1 MIKVIN
7 SLWLIVL
14 ILNNSCNSNF
24 KMKEKQLL
32 IKSNKLSK
40 KFIIVDGHIDL
51 PYRLKE
57 AGYLK
62 KDKILDLTKETDGDF
77 DYAKSKRG
85 GLDAPFMSIY
95 IPAEF
100 QKSGGAK
107 KLADSLINLV
117 VKITNSF
124 PTKFALANNPSD
136 IKDNFSKGLIS
147 LPMGIENG
155 AAIEKKLENI
165 DYFFERGIRYI
176 TLTHGKDNAICDSS
190 YDSTKTWNGLSPFG
204 RKVISK
210 MNSVGMMIDISH
222 VTDEAFYQVIEISRT
237 PVIASHS
244 SPRKFTPGFERNM
257 SDDMIIKLAESNG
270 LILINFGSSFVNE
283 LSNKKFDQIDKKVEN
298 WKIKN
303 KINDIK
309 EINKFKNRIIEE
321 EKPFATIED
330 VINAIDHVV
339 KLVGIDH
346 VGFGSDFDGLGN
358 TLPYNLKNVSDYP
371 NVILGLLKKNYSEE
385 DIEKICYKNLFRT
398 WNEILEFSGD

>member
-1 MIKVIN
+1 
-7 SLWLIVL
+7 
-14 ILNNSCNSNF
+14 
-24 KMKEKQLL
+24 MKEKQLL
-32 IKSNKLSK
+32 IKSKKLSK

-283 LSNKKFDQIDKKVEN
+283 LSNKKFDQIDRKVEN

-309 EINKFKNRIIEE
+309 NINKFKNRIIEE

-385 DIEKICYKNLFRT
+385 DIEKICYKNLFKT

>member
-1 MIKVIN
+1 
-7 SLWLIVL
+7 
-14 ILNNSCNSNF
+14 
-24 KMKEKQLL
+24 MKEKQLL

-77 DYAKSKRG
+77 DYIKSKRG

-222 VTDEAFYQVIEISRT
+222 VTDEAFYQVIEISKT

-283 LSNKKFDQIDKKVEN
+283 LSNKKFDQIDRKVEN

-309 EINKFKNRIIEE
+309 KINKFKNRIIEE

-371 NVILGLLKKNYSEE
+371 NIILGLLKKNYSEE

>member
-1 MIKVIN
+1 
-7 SLWLIVL
+7 
-14 ILNNSCNSNF
+14 
-24 KMKEKQLL
+24 MKEKQLL
-32 IKSNKLSK
+32 IKSKKLSK

-222 VTDEAFYQVIEISRT
+222 VTDEAFYQVIEISRA

-283 LSNKKFDQIDKKVEN
+283 LSNKKFDQIDRKVEN

-309 EINKFKNRIIEE
+309 NINKFKNRIIEE

-371 NVILGLLKKNYSEE
+371 NIILGLLKKNYSEE

>member
-1 MIKVIN
+1 
-7 SLWLIVL
+7 
-14 ILNNSCNSNF
+14 
-24 KMKEKQLL
+24 MKEKQLI
-32 IKSNKLSK
+32 IKSKKLSK

-77 DYAKSKRG
+77 DYIKSKRG

-95 IPAEF
+95 IPAVF

-244 SPRKFTPGFERNM
+244 SPRKFTPGFKRNM

-283 LSNKKFDQIDKKVEN
+283 LSNKKFDQIDRKVEN

-309 EINKFKNRIIEE
+309 KINKFKNRIIEE

-371 NVILGLLKKNYSEE
+371 NIILGLLKKNYSEE

-398 WNEILEFSGD
+398 WNEILEFSRD

>member
-1 MIKVIN
+1 
-7 SLWLIVL
+7 
-14 ILNNSCNSNF
+14 
-24 KMKEKQLL
+24 MKEKQLL
-32 IKSNKLSK
+32 IKSKKLSK

-77 DYAKSKRG
+77 DYIKSKRG

-136 IKDNFSKGLIS
+136 IKDNFSKDLIS

-283 LSNKKFDQIDKKVEN
+283 LSNKKFDQIDRKVEN

-309 EINKFKNRIIEE
+309 NINKFKNRIIEE

-385 DIEKICYKNLFRT
+385 DIEKICYKNLFKT
-398 WNEILEFSGD
+398 WNEILEFSGN

>member
-1 MIKVIN
+1 
-7 SLWLIVL
+7 
-14 ILNNSCNSNF
+14 
-24 KMKEKQLL
+24 MKEKQLL
-32 IKSNKLSK
+32 IKSKKLSK

-283 LSNKKFDQIDKKVEN
+283 LSNKKFDQIDRKVEN

>member
-1 MIKVIN
+1 
-7 SLWLIVL
+7 
-14 ILNNSCNSNF
+14 
-24 KMKEKQLL
+24 MKEKQLL

-77 DYAKSKRG
+77 DYKKSKRG

-190 YDSTKTWNGLSPFG
+190 YDSIKTWNGLSPFG

-222 VTDEAFYQVIEISRT
+222 VTDEAFYQVIEISRA

-244 SPRKFTPGFERNM
+244 SPRKFTLGFERNM

-283 LSNKKFDQIDKKVEN
+283 LSNKKFDQIDRKVEN

-309 EINKFKNRIIEE
+309 KINKFKNRIIEE

-371 NVILGLLKKNYSEE
+371 NIILGLLKKNYSEE

-398 WNEILEFSGD
+398 WNEILEFSAD

>member
-1 MIKVIN
+1 
-7 SLWLIVL
+7 
-14 ILNNSCNSNF
+14 
-24 KMKEKQLL
+24 MKEKQLL
-32 IKSNKLSK
+32 IKSKKLSK

-62 KDKILDLTKETDGDF
+62 KDKILDLTKDTDGDF

-257 SDDMIIKLAESNG
+257 SDDMIIKLAESNS

-283 LSNKKFDQIDKKVEN
+283 LSNKKFDQIDRKVEN

-309 EINKFKNRIIEE
+309 NINKFKNRIIEE

-358 TLPYNLKNVSDYP
+358 SLPYNLKDVSDYP

-398 WNEILEFSGD
+398 WNEILEYSSD

>member
-1 MIKVIN
+1 
-7 SLWLIVL
+7 
-14 ILNNSCNSNF
+14 
-24 KMKEKQLL
+24 MKEKQLL
-32 IKSNKLSK
+32 IKSKKLSK

-77 DYAKSKRG
+77 DYIKSKRG

-283 LSNKKFDQIDKKVEN
+283 LSNKKFDQIDRKVEN

-309 EINKFKNRIIEE
+309 KINKFKNRIIEE

-358 TLPYNLKNVSDYP
+358 TLPYNLKNVSEYP
-371 NVILGLLKKNYSEE
+371 NIILGLLKKNYSEE

-398 WNEILEFSGD
+398 WNEILEFSRD

>member
-1 MIKVIN
+1 
-7 SLWLIVL
+7 
-14 ILNNSCNSNF
+14 
-24 KMKEKQLL
+24 MKEKQLL
-32 IKSNKLSK
+32 IKSKKLSK

-77 DYAKSKRG
+77 DYTKSKRG

-107 KLADSLINLV
+107 KLADSLINLI

-190 YDSTKTWNGLSPFG
+190 YDSIKTWNGLSPFG

-244 SPRKFTPGFERNM
+244 SPRKFTPGFKRNM

-398 WNEILEFSGD
+398 WNEILEFSRD

>member
-1 MIKVIN
+1 MIRVIN
-7 SLWLIVL
+7 NLWLIFL

-62 KDKILDLTKETDGDF
+62 KNKILDLTKETDGDF

-190 YDSTKTWNGLSPFG
+190 YDSIKTWNGLSPFG

-222 VTDEAFYQVIEISRT
+222 VTDEAFYQIIEISRT

-283 LSNKKFDQIDKKVEN
+283 LSNKKFDQIDRKVEN

-371 NVILGLLKKNYSEE
+371 NIILGLLKKNYSEE

-398 WNEILEFSGD
+398 WNEILEFSKD

>member
-1 MIKVIN
+1 
-7 SLWLIVL
+7 
-14 ILNNSCNSNF
+14 
-24 KMKEKQLL
+24 MKEKQLL

-283 LSNKKFDQIDKKVEN
+283 LSNKKFDQIDRKVEN

>member
-1 MIKVIN
+1 
-7 SLWLIVL
+7 
-14 ILNNSCNSNF
+14 
-24 KMKEKQLL
+24 MKEKQLL

-190 YDSTKTWNGLSPFG
+190 NDSTKTWNGLSPFG

-244 SPRKFTPGFERNM
+244 SPRKFTQGFERNM
-257 SDDMIIKLAESNG
+257 SDDMIVKLAESNG

-283 LSNKKFDQIDKKVEN
+283 LSNKKFDQIDRKVEN

-371 NVILGLLKKNYSEE
+371 NIILGLLKKNYSEE

-398 WNEILEFSGD
+398 WNEILEFSRD

>member
-1 MIKVIN
+1 
-7 SLWLIVL
+7 
-14 ILNNSCNSNF
+14 
-24 KMKEKQLL
+24 MKEKQLL
-32 IKSNKLSK
+32 IKSKKLSK

-77 DYAKSKRG
+77 DYIKSKRG

-190 YDSTKTWNGLSPFG
+190 NDSTKTWNGLSPFG

-283 LSNKKFDQIDKKVEN
+283 LSNKKFDLIDKKVEN

-358 TLPYNLKNVSDYP
+358 TLPYNLKNVSEYP

>member
-1 MIKVIN
+1 MIRVIN
-7 SLWLIVL
+7 SLWLIFL

-32 IKSNKLSK
+32 IKSKKLSK

-62 KDKILDLTKETDGDF
+62 KNKILDLTRETDGDF
-77 DYAKSKRG
+77 DYIKSKRG

-222 VTDEAFYQVIEISRT
+222 VTDEAFYQIIEISRT

-283 LSNKKFDQIDKKVEN
+283 LSNKKFDQIDRKVEN

-371 NVILGLLKKNYSEE
+371 NIILGLLKKNYSEE
-385 DIEKICYKNLFRT
+385 DIEKICYKNLFKT
-398 WNEILEFSGD
+398 WNEILEFSKD

>member
-1 MIKVIN
+1 
-7 SLWLIVL
+7 
-14 ILNNSCNSNF
+14 
-24 KMKEKQLL
+24 MKEKQLL
-32 IKSNKLSK
+32 IKSKKLSK

-77 DYAKSKRG
+77 DYIKSKRG

-283 LSNKKFDQIDKKVEN
+283 LSNKKFDQIDRKVEN

-309 EINKFKNRIIEE
+309 KINKFKNRIIEE

-371 NVILGLLKKNYSEE
+371 NIILGLLKKNYSEE

>member
-1 MIKVIN
+1 MIRVIN
-7 SLWLIVL
+7 SLWLIFL

-62 KDKILDLTKETDGDF
+62 KNKIFDLTKETDGDF

-117 VKITNSF
+117 IKITNSF
-124 PTKFALANNPSD
+124 PTKFALANSPSD

-283 LSNKKFDQIDKKVEN
+283 LSNKKFDQIDRKVEN

-371 NVILGLLKKNYSEE
+371 NIILGLLKKNYSEE
-385 DIEKICYKNLFRT
+385 DIEKICYKNLFKT
-398 WNEILEFSGD
+398 WNEILEFSKD

>member
-1 MIKVIN
+1 
-7 SLWLIVL
+7 
-14 ILNNSCNSNF
+14 
-24 KMKEKQLL
+24 MKEKQLL
-32 IKSNKLSK
+32 IKSKKLSK

-77 DYAKSKRG
+77 DYSKSKRG

-257 SDDMIIKLAESNG
+257 SDDMIIKLAESNS

-283 LSNKKFDQIDKKVEN
+283 LSNKKFDQIDRKVEN

-309 EINKFKNRIIEE
+309 NINKFKNRIIEE

>member
-1 MIKVIN
+1 
-7 SLWLIVL
+7 
-14 ILNNSCNSNF
+14 
-24 KMKEKQLL
+24 MKEKQLL
-32 IKSNKLSK
+32 IKSKKLSK

-309 EINKFKNRIIEE
+309 KINKFKNRIIEE

-398 WNEILEFSGD
+398 WNEILEFSRD

>member
-1 MIKVIN
+1 
-7 SLWLIVL
+7 
-14 ILNNSCNSNF
+14 
-24 KMKEKQLL
+24 MKEKQLL
-32 IKSNKLSK
+32 IKSKKLSK

-77 DYAKSKRG
+77 DYIKSKRG

-257 SDDMIIKLAESNG
+257 SDDMIIKLAESNS

-283 LSNKKFDQIDKKVEN
+283 LSNKKFDQIDRKVEN

-303 KINDIK
+303 KIIDIK
-309 EINKFKNRIIEE
+309 NINKFKNRIIEE

-371 NVILGLLKKNYSEE
+371 NIILGLLKKNYSEE
-385 DIEKICYKNLFRT
+385 DIEKICYKNLFKT

>member
-1 MIKVIN
+1 
-7 SLWLIVL
+7 
-14 ILNNSCNSNF
+14 
-24 KMKEKQLL
+24 MKEKQLL

-77 DYAKSKRG
+77 DYIKSKRG

-190 YDSTKTWNGLSPFG
+190 YDSIKTWNGLSPFG

-222 VTDEAFYQVIEISRT
+222 VTDEAFYQVIEISRA

-283 LSNKKFDQIDKKVEN
+283 LSNKKFDQIDRKVEN

-309 EINKFKNRIIEE
+309 KINKFKNRIIEE

-371 NVILGLLKKNYSEE
+371 NIILGLLKKNYSEE

-398 WNEILEFSGD
+398 WNEILEFSAD

>member
-1 MIKVIN
+1 
-7 SLWLIVL
+7 
-14 ILNNSCNSNF
+14 
-24 KMKEKQLL
+24 MKEKQLL
-32 IKSNKLSK
+32 IKSKKLSK

-51 PYRLKE
+51 PHRLKE

-77 DYAKSKRG
+77 DYTKSKRG

-107 KLADSLINLV
+107 KLADSLINLI

-190 YDSTKTWNGLSPFG
+190 YDSIKTWNGLSPFG

-244 SPRKFTPGFERNM
+244 SPRKFTPGFKRNM

-398 WNEILEFSGD
+398 WNEILEFSRD

>member
-1 MIKVIN
+1 
-7 SLWLIVL
+7 
-14 ILNNSCNSNF
+14 
-24 KMKEKQLL
+24 MKEKQLL
-32 IKSNKLSK
+32 IKSKKLSK

-210 MNSVGMMIDISH
+210 MNSVGIMIDISH
-222 VTDEAFYQVIEISRT
+222 VTDKAFYQVIEISRT

-283 LSNKKFDQIDKKVEN
+283 LSNKKFDLIDKKVEN

-303 KINDIK
+303 KINDIE

>member
-1 MIKVIN
+1 
-7 SLWLIVL
+7 
-14 ILNNSCNSNF
+14 
-24 KMKEKQLL
+24 MKEKQLL
-32 IKSNKLSK
+32 IKSKKLSK

-77 DYAKSKRG
+77 DYIKSKRG

-283 LSNKKFDQIDKKVEN
+283 LSNKKFDQIDRKVEN

-309 EINKFKNRIIEE
+309 KINKFKNRIIEE

-371 NVILGLLKKNYSEE
+371 NIILGLLKKNYSEE

-398 WNEILEFSGD
+398 WNEILEFSRD

>member
-1 MIKVIN
+1 
-7 SLWLIVL
+7 
-14 ILNNSCNSNF
+14 
-24 KMKEKQLL
+24 MKEKQLL
-32 IKSNKLSK
+32 IKSKKLSK

-77 DYAKSKRG
+77 DYTKSKRG

-222 VTDEAFYQVIEISRT
+222 VTDEAFYQVIEISRA

-283 LSNKKFDQIDKKVEN
+283 LSNKKFHQIDRKVEN

-309 EINKFKNRIIEE
+309 KINKFKNRIIEE

-371 NVILGLLKKNYSEE
+371 NIILGLLKKNYSEE

-398 WNEILEFSGD
+398 WNEILEFSGN

>member
-1 MIKVIN
+1 
-7 SLWLIVL
+7 
-14 ILNNSCNSNF
+14 
-24 KMKEKQLL
+24 MKEKQLL
-32 IKSNKLSK
+32 IKSKKLSK

-77 DYAKSKRG
+77 DYIKSKRG

-190 YDSTKTWNGLSPFG
+190 NDSTKTWNGLSPFG

-283 LSNKKFDQIDKKVEN
+283 LSNKKFDQIDRKVEN

-309 EINKFKNRIIEE
+309 KINKFKNRIIEE

-385 DIEKICYKNLFRT
+385 DIEKICYKNLFKT

>member
-283 LSNKKFDQIDKKVEN
+283 LSNKKFDQIDRKVEN

>member
-1 MIKVIN
+1 MIRVIN
-7 SLWLIVL
+7 NLWLIFL

-62 KDKILDLTKETDGDF
+62 KNKILDLTKETDGDF

>member
-1 MIKVIN
+1 
-7 SLWLIVL
+7 
-14 ILNNSCNSNF
+14 
-24 KMKEKQLL
+24 MKEKQLL
-32 IKSNKLSK
+32 IKSKKLSK

-190 YDSTKTWNGLSPFG
+190 YDSIKTWNGLSPFG

-283 LSNKKFDQIDKKVEN
+283 LSNKKFDQIDRKVEN

-309 EINKFKNRIIEE
+309 KINKFKNRIIEE

-371 NVILGLLKKNYSEE
+371 NIILGLLKKNYSEE

>member
-1 MIKVIN
+1 MIRVIN
-7 SLWLIVL
+7 SLWLIFL

-32 IKSNKLSK
+32 IKSKKLSK

-62 KDKILDLTKETDGDF
+62 KNKILDLTRETDGDF
-77 DYAKSKRG
+77 DYIKSKRG

-190 YDSTKTWNGLSPFG
+190 YDSIKTWNGLSPFG

-222 VTDEAFYQVIEISRT
+222 VTDEAFYQIIEISRT

-371 NVILGLLKKNYSEE
+371 NIILGLLKKNYSEE

-398 WNEILEFSGD
+398 WNEILEFSKD

>member
-1 MIKVIN
+1 
-7 SLWLIVL
+7 
-14 ILNNSCNSNF
+14 
-24 KMKEKQLL
+24 MKEKQLL
-32 IKSNKLSK
+32 IKSKKLSK

-77 DYAKSKRG
+77 DYIKSKRG

-190 YDSTKTWNGLSPFG
+190 NDSTKTWNGLSPFG

-244 SPRKFTPGFERNM
+244 SPRKFTQGFERNM
-257 SDDMIIKLAESNG
+257 SDDMIVKLAESNG

-283 LSNKKFDQIDKKVEN
+283 LSNKKFDQIDRKVEN

-309 EINKFKNRIIEE
+309 KINKFKNRIIEQ

-371 NVILGLLKKNYSEE
+371 NIILGLLKKNYSEE

-398 WNEILEFSGD
+398 WNEILEFSRD

>member
-1 MIKVIN
+1 
-7 SLWLIVL
+7 
-14 ILNNSCNSNF
+14 
-24 KMKEKQLL
+24 MKEKQLL
-32 IKSNKLSK
+32 IKSKKLSK

-77 DYAKSKRG
+77 DYIKSKRG

-190 YDSTKTWNGLSPFG
+190 YDSIKTWNGLSPFG

-283 LSNKKFDQIDKKVEN
+283 LSNKKFDQIDRKVEN

-309 EINKFKNRIIEE
+309 KINKFKNRIIEE

-371 NVILGLLKKNYSEE
+371 NIILGLLKKNYSEE